1 MWILLLQKLLSLNA
15 VPLVNIIYPIH
26 FIFLEMTPEIG
37 TTCVLVSVAKDDR
50 LLNNKSKE
58 TSFAVSQRVAQRS
71 DN

>member
-1 MWILLLQKLLSLNA
+1 MG
-15 VPLVNIIYPIH
+15 
-26 FIFLEMTPEIG
+26 PEIG
-37 TTCVLVSVAKDDR
+37 TTCVLVSVAKDGR